1 MTLDS
6 DGSGNRADK
15 LFPEVGNGH
24 VGMDRT
30 SASASSSAD
39 HSPKWMRVAFSLD
52 NAPSLVCVR
61 REFSHLAHCALTQAV
76 HTISFEQLQPRDLSS
91 ANRPTR
97 VQYFKNVGIVKSL
110 LAYEAGNKNW
120 VIQMLLNRPYILET
134 LTDSFALLW
143 SKLLQHTVQEN
154 CEKVA
159 MGSTS
164 RGLVESVRSS
174 HKWLLSDF
182 MLAIVKRDLAA
193 DWALEAIA
201 ALPEGAMDANTTPN
215 GTPTTALGDSHIL
228 DAESDT
234 PYNQLG
240 PEAKG
245 TLSDP
250 VKGVAGSTIATDL
263 AALTVVILKGLIA
276 IRSNDHI
283 QQRLLKSSVSTRVQC
298 SSSSASPKMPL
309 YVSLVSLLER
319 LLPRSKHHTRRMRT
333 SASHSTHSTYSET
346 HTEAAALHALLSA
359 DPLYSNIA
367 TAVDMI
373 EGNAALSAAWRRDFV
388 AVTLGFAGRH
398 LRHREEELE
407 ILSRVASTLPA
418 LSLSPSLSLSGSNK
432 GHLCRWLLLKDSFQA
447 SLSAA
452 SQILIASREVLL
464 ADDMKNI
471 LEGVQD
477 ESSNAAGV
485 GKLTG
490 DDRDWRGEG
499 YKGLHSAVPSQPLM
513 DNSRILPAFMDLCVK
528 RLWTGLIRAQVQE
541 GKDGGQSVQVDFIPW
556 MQCVLDLQLVD
567 DFSAESLLVGA
578 SMLCEEDRTLFCVMA
593 TVARIIAITGLPPSA
608 FPSLADIVIGT
619 VGPSDLLRIT
629 LTLLSDTAKELHT
642 KQAGGKLHCI
652 DACSRGVEAVLS
664 HASTEC
670 LEWLL
675 GAPVIVSASHSV
687 DRLLQGLLG
696 MPSPQTRSPPSSS
709 SSAAAVDE
717 EEEEEDP
724 LQLQSVFESLTLNAR
739 CRFLGL
745 LVATDKGTEQRLNA
759 LLWDS
764 PLSTGP
770 TGIYIPDMVTTAAAC
785 SLVQNLLESLSA
797 PIDLHQDQHLHVRHA
812 HSHAVAYATIFRTA
826 YTSSVADFRSAD
838 ITVLADE
845 CHRGGNTVG
854 CFAKIVRS
862 ARIVHLMNCIARV
875 VSIQGVARLLSPSP
889 GLDKALTAAA
899 SAIATAPRLW
909 ATYLLSQLG
918 NSSVVATV
926 VQSQELLQRLGLLWL
941 HQVRH
946 TDVDRMLPAEC
957 TARQK
962 AREMLADVL
971 TATSYTSALIEF
983 ESQQLELKSVA
994 CIATNILSQSQGEG
1008 ASEAEK
1014 SQLKAAEFVR
1024 MLGSAEMS
1032 KDLAMNAHIPTILSL
1047 YSFLRHRLAFQLTD
1061 ISVARTLLVTDAIDM
1076 LPEDDRLVGRKL
1088 FSDFL
1093 GAWEILRSYFG
1104 TYDVCGRELGAA
1116 RAIPALTDMTAF
1128 VSMLVEVED
1137 TEVHE
1142 SLPAMML
1149 ETRLIKLTN
1158 RVLRHDA
1165 LVTFAADVALN
1176 RHGHLSKEI
1185 RSEGVSCLSQ
1195 HAPQRLFLTGPHGAS
1210 GGAQHFDAVMA
1221 CYSTWL
1227 PDSARPVMPTP
1238 LNSATLDAETALLD
1252 LKEAMARECQQN
1264 AHEWGM
1270 ILCPGCSNVFERASG
1285 CEHLTCGNTSAPYAG
1300 TAEPHLAALGTCG
1313 MLLNAD
1319 THRVPAPVVGQR
1331 PLQKFLDEANC
1342 QHINASLLDK
1352 DAPPIPQ
1359 FPKPSG
1365 RYEIDWIS
1373 IAMHLYS
1380 RVVRGRLDLS
1390 VDEGYFSPLPYAV
1403 GEEDA
1408 VESVLASACA
1418 VTVRDNGLGEGR
1430 HTIMRGIGVGVG
1442 DTYTRLRLAA
1452 DMVTESLAEIVMNRN
1467 KIDSPVTEKAA
1478 ATVNSTCIMFSVDNV
1493 LPRSAMTRIQN
1504 FAGRQEERTLEGM
1517 CDQAL
1522 SLCLGTLSLIAEGEG
1537 EGEGYFHDLGAVSRA
1552 ADLPLKYGLP
1562 SLLSKIPLPPGAECW
1577 SSLLVSILSD
1587 FRLPQLFTAIK
1598 CIAIIGTDG
1607 VACGHSALSAEL
1619 PEEDKARL
1627 LSLQSKLIDE
1637 VKEGKGDVASMT
1649 DDLQTISS
1657 LLTGAMDSMLNDN
1670 GNKLLTA
1677 STVISKYL
1685 REHPHTLGATILSRL
1700 KVKHYGQTVH
1710 LLRQTLGLIAYHNL
1724 QAAQLSYDQKGKSNR
1739 QGKGD
1744 VPSDA
1749 VTVTAVTALTYR
1761 ELVPL
1766 DWEDLQDASQA
1777 ELNPELC
1784 FTAPSL
1790 SLSNHYHHS
1799 LINRELPLNSEYGE
1813 ADQEWNIAEGHFA
1826 AEKDVE
1832 AETGIIS
1839 AVENE
1844 ATSDIDMEIEIEDR
1858 YVIATPQVDERKP
1871 ISLAVG
1877 ESVLPDLSA
1886 AWAILMNPTY
1896 STNPREL
1903 QRVVEDVL
1911 GIFEMDHLQ
1920 YCTEE
1925 EVRQLATLLK
1935 YVPSRRLL
1943 KAWKLLQ

>member
-1 MTLDS
+1 M
-6 DGSGNRADK
+6 
-15 LFPEVGNGH
+15 
-24 VGMDRT
+24 
-30 SASASSSAD
+30 
-39 HSPKWMRVAFSLD
+39 
-52 NAPSLVCVR
+52 
-61 REFSHLAHCALTQAV
+61 
-76 HTISFEQLQPRDLSS
+76 
-91 ANRPTR
+91 
-97 VQYFKNVGIVKSL
+97 
-110 LAYEAGNKNW
+110 
-120 VIQMLLNRPYILET
+120 
-134 LTDSFALLW
+134 
-143 SKLLQHTVQEN
+143 
-154 CEKVA
+154 
-159 MGSTS
+159 
-164 RGLVESVRSS
+164 
-174 HKWLLSDF
+174 
-182 MLAIVKRDLAA
+182 
-193 DWALEAIA
+193 
-201 ALPEGAMDANTTPN
+201 
-215 GTPTTALGDSHIL
+215 
-228 DAESDT
+228 
-234 PYNQLG
+234 
-240 PEAKG
+240 
-245 TLSDP
+245 
-250 VKGVAGSTIATDL
+250 
-263 AALTVVILKGLIA
+263 
-276 IRSNDHI
+276 
-283 QQRLLKSSVSTRVQC
+283 
-298 SSSSASPKMPL
+298 
-309 YVSLVSLLER
+309 
-319 LLPRSKHHTRRMRT
+319 
-333 SASHSTHSTYSET
+333 
-346 HTEAAALHALLSA
+346 
-359 DPLYSNIA
+359 
-367 TAVDMI
+367 
-373 EGNAALSAAWRRDFV
+373 
-388 AVTLGFAGRH
+388 
-398 LRHREEELE
+398 
-407 ILSRVASTLPA
+407 
-418 LSLSPSLSLSGSNK
+418 
-432 GHLCRWLLLKDSFQA
+432 
-447 SLSAA
+447 
-452 SQILIASREVLL
+452 
-464 ADDMKNI
+464 
-471 LEGVQD
+471 
-477 ESSNAAGV
+477 
-485 GKLTG
+485 
-490 DDRDWRGEG
+490 
-499 YKGLHSAVPSQPLM
+499 
-513 DNSRILPAFMDLCVK
+513 
-528 RLWTGLIRAQVQE
+528 
-541 GKDGGQSVQVDFIPW
+541 
-556 MQCVLDLQLVD
+556 
-567 DFSAESLLVGA
+567 
-578 SMLCEEDRTLFCVMA
+578 
-593 TVARIIAITGLPPSA
+593 
-608 FPSLADIVIGT
+608 
-619 VGPSDLLRIT
+619 
-629 LTLLSDTAKELHT
+629 
-642 KQAGGKLHCI
+642 
-652 DACSRGVEAVLS
+652 
-664 HASTEC
+664 
-670 LEWLL
+670 
-675 GAPVIVSASHSV
+675 
-687 DRLLQGLLG
+687 
-696 MPSPQTRSPPSSS
+696 
-709 SSAAAVDE
+709 
-717 EEEEEDP
+717 
-724 LQLQSVFESLTLNAR
+724 
-739 CRFLGL
+739 
-745 LVATDKGTEQRLNA
+745 
-759 LLWDS
+759 
-764 PLSTGP
+764 
-770 TGIYIPDMVTTAAAC
+770 
-785 SLVQNLLESLSA
+785 
-797 PIDLHQDQHLHVRHA
+797 
-812 HSHAVAYATIFRTA
+812 
-826 YTSSVADFRSAD
+826 
-838 ITVLADE
+838 
-845 CHRGGNTVG
+845 G

-899 SAIATAPRLW
+899 SAITTAPRLW

-946 TDVDRMLPAEC
+946 TETQRMLPAEC

-983 ESQQLELKSVA
+983 ESQQLELKSAA
-994 CIATNILSQSQGEG
+994 CIATNMLSQSQGEG

-1014 SQLKAAEFVR
+1014 SRLKAAEFVR

-1047 YSFLRHRLAFQLTD
+1047 YSFLRHRLAFRLTD

-1076 LPEDDRLVGRKL
+1076 LPEDDRQIGRKL

-1093 GAWEILRSYFG
+1093 GAWEILRSYFE
-1104 TYDVCGRELGAA
+1104 TFDVCGRELGAA

-1185 RSEGVSCLSQ
+1185 SSEGVSRLSQ
-1195 HAPQRLFLTGPHGAS
+1195 HAPQRLFLTGPHGAP

-1227 PDSARPVMPTP
+1227 PDSARPVMPTL

-1270 ILCPGCSNVFERASG
+1270 ILCPRCSNVFERASG
-1285 CEHLTCGNTSAPYAG
+1285 CEHLTCGNTLAPYAG

-1313 MLLNAD
+1313 MLLNAN
-1319 THRVPAPVVGQR
+1319 THRVLAPVVGQR
-1331 PLQKFLDEANC
+1331 PLQKFLDEANF

-1380 RVVRGRLDLS
+1380 TVVRGRLDLS
-1390 VDEGYFSPLPYAV
+1390 VDEGYFSPLPYAL

-1418 VTVRDNGLGEGR
+1418 VTVRDNGLGEDR
-1430 HTIMRGIGVGVG
+1430 HTIMRGIGIGVGVG

-1452 DMVTESLAEIVMNRN
+1452 DMVTESLAEIVMKRN
-1467 KIDSPVTEKAA
+1467 KIDSPVIEKAA
-1478 ATVNSTCIMFSVDNV
+1478 ATVTSTCVMFSVDNV

-1522 SLCLGTLSLIAEGEG
+1522 SLCLGTLSLIVEGESEG
-1537 EGEGYFHDLGAVSRA
+1537 EGEGYFHDLGAVSHA
-1552 ADLPLKYGLP
+1552 ADLPQKYGLP
-1562 SLLSKIPLPPGAECW
+1562 NILSKIPLPPGAECW
-1577 SSLLVSILSD
+1577 SSLLVSVLSD

-1607 VACGHSALSAEL
+1607 IACGHSALSAEL

-1627 LSLQSKLIDE
+1627 LSLQSKLIDK

-1677 STVISKYL
+1677 SPVISKYL
-1685 REHPHTLGATILSRL
+1685 REHPHSLGATILSRL
-1700 KVKHYGQTVH
+1700 QIKHYAQIVH

-1749 VTVTAVTALTYR
+1749 DTVTAVTALTYR

-1766 DWEDLQDASQA
+1766 DWEDLQDDSQT

-1790 SLSNHYHHS
+1790 SLSHHYHHS
-1799 LINRELPLNSEYGE
+1799 LIKRELPLNLEYGE
-1813 ADQEWNIAEGHFA
+1813 ADQEWNIAEGYFA
-1826 AEKDVE
+1826 AEKDAE
-1832 AETGIIS
+1832 AETGMIR

-1844 ATSDIDMEIEIEDR
+1844 TISDIDIEVDMEIEIEDR
-1858 YVIATPQVDERKP
+1858 YVIAAPQLNESKP
-1871 ISLAVG
+1871 TSLVVG
-1877 ESVLPDLSA
+1877 GSVLPDLSA
-1886 AWAILMNPTY
+1886 AWAILINPTY
-1896 STNPREL
+1896 SSSPREL
-1903 QRVVEDVL
+1903 QRVLEDVL

-1943 KAWKLLQ
+1943 GAWKLLQ